1 MKTPPDETTLT
12 LWMDGQLTGTE
23 LESMEAWAQ
32 QHPELLAERDA
43 IQAMTQS
50 IQDTLPSSQ
59 EPPYPDFFNQQI
71 MKSIQEETSAATKA
85 SVSSPEK
92 SGSIWRWLAAPLMA
106 GSMAICFYLGT
117 QFTGSPTTSPSTDT
131 VASTPTVYTPDN
143 GVQADTFVA
152 SNQQATVIVIEGLE
166 DIPDD
171 LDLKLMSGM
180 PNIER
185 DRSTASA
192 YPQY

>member
-1 MKTPPDETTLT
+1 MVVGRRTKRIGRFGPPIT
-12 LWMDGQLTGTE
+12 QARIAVAIE
-23 LESMEAWAQ
+23 L
-32 QHPELLAERDA
+32 PN
-43 IQAMTQS
+43 
-50 IQDTLPSSQ
+50 SQ

-71 MKSIQEETSAATKA
+71 MKSIQEETSTAAKA

-117 QFTGSPTTSPSTDT
+117 QFTGSPTSPTAKT
-131 VASTPTVYTPDN
+131 VTSTPTVYTPDN
-143 GVQADTFVA
+143 GVQADIFVA

-171 LDLKLMSGM
+171 LDLKLMSDI